1 MLRHPF
7 PSLSL
12 RARLA
17 RGVIRARRR
26 GNNLSLL
33 EWKVAH
39 SEQGLGFDLA
49 NALARDGK
57 HQPTKWHSKRDANIV
72 ATQIQVHGLQF

>member
-26 GNNLSLL
+26 GNNLSLP
-33 EWKVAH
+33 EWKVPHFA
-39 SEQGLGFDLA
+39 QGLGFDLA

-57 HQPTKWHSKRDANIV
+57 HPAYKV
-72 ATQIQVHGLQF
+72 AFET